1 MYHHAHTHS
10 GSIQLWS
17 NAAQQPPACSYI
29 TGRRLGGN
37 ASNARK
43 LDSHATPRPGI
54 RSTRRFGVHF
64 MFCAKIRKE
73 EIWSRALL
81 SHTPKCAERKRRRG
95 VRPSSL
101 KPQNTVTERRDAGSI
116 AVASTQFVAV
126 ASTHNPTHILPAVQ
140 QRTSPA
146 RKQPAK
152 SPSQFVEDKGPT
164 ARGGPRSCRRRYPR
178 LTRCRGGS
186 TPVSMLQNPPASR

>member
-1 MYHHAHTHS
+1 MILYVSVYHHAHTHS

-17 NAAQQPPACSYI
+17 NAAQQPPACSYF

-43 LDSHATPRPGI
+43 LDPHATPRPGI
-54 RSTRRFGVHF
+54 RSTRRFGMHF
-64 MFCAKIRKE
+64 MFCAKIRKQ

-126 ASTHNPTHILPAVQ
+126 ASTQSHPHPSCCAAENQPGEEA
-140 QRTSPA
+140 A
-146 RKQPAK
+146 RE
-152 SPSQFVEDKGPT
+152 V
-164 ARGGPRSCRRRYPR
+164 
-178 LTRCRGGS
+178 
-186 TPVSMLQNPPASR
+186 PVSVRGRQRPYCEGGASQLS